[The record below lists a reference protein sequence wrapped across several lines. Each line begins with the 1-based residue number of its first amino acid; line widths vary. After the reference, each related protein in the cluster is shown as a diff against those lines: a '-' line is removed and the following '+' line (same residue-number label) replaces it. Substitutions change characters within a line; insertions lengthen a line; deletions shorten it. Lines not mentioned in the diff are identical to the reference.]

1 MTKTALLLAFVA
13 AGCLTPSMAMP
24 LGTDRSVSSTGGSAQ
39 VGPHRPNQAVNP
51 AGPQADAA
59 MGPKRPGVGN
69 SAVDP
74 AYLADR

>member
-1 MTKTALLLAFVA
+1 MAKSALLLAFVA
-13 AGCLTPSMAMP
+13 AGCLTPAMAMP
-24 LGTDRSVSSTGGSAQ
+24 LGTDRSVSSLGGSAQ
-39 VGPHRPNQAVNP
+39 VGPHRPNQAVYP

-69 SAVDP
+69 SIVDP